1 MADDA
6 LGNPLS
12 TSIQLYTVRCTL
24 RLRAILFPQVTIT
37 GIPRYRVTQCQFEH
51 RVNDNYR
58 QFSFDFILS
67 GKHRRIRATIS
78 GNFIRWMMI
87 YRDPLIHYVD
97 DIFEFV
103 NFRIYVGIFAIQVSR
118 NFILLRVTVLGIPRY
133 RVTGMVICELINDI
147 YGELMSTLT
156 RFYSIGKRRWT
167 RTTVS
172 DNFIRWMM
180 IYRGP

>member
-1 MADDA
+1 M
-6 LGNPLS
+6 S
-12 TSIQLYTVRCTL
+12 TLTRFYSI
-24 RLRAILFPQVTIT
+24 A
-37 GIPRYRVTQCQFEH
+37 
-51 RVNDNYR
+51 
-58 QFSFDFILS
+58 
-67 GKHRRIRATIS
+67 KRRWTRATVS
-78 GNFIRWMMI
+78 DNFIRWMMI

-103 NFRIYVGIFAIQVSR
+103 NFNSSIHCNICNSN
-118 NFILLRVTVLGIPRY
+118 NFILRVTVLGIPRY

-167 RTTVS
+167 RATVS

-180 IYRGP
+180 IYRDPLIHYVDDIFEFVNFNSSIHCNICNSNNFILRVTVLEIPRYREW